1 MGGENEA
8 IVKRNKPR
16 MSRRSTDGGI
26 TGSFYLPVEEAGK
39 IGAENARQG
48 SISLAMRKDSK
59 TRSSSKSAIA
69 VDATLSNR
77 SGSNSRTSSHSTGRT
92 GSKTKITLPFEEF
105 RLRRRSS
112 GVAALAEFLT
122 SGHHGLAS
130 PEADSSKPLGKT
142 LQRRATMP
150 TLDVSSEAL
159 VLSRQLHLDFHEV
172 KSAMKEIR
180 EGRHLPNGGMDEVAW
195 RHCLSRIF
203 GIDVEEKL
211 LRESYAACQVAEGPV
226 DAKLFMTW
234 YRSHIFKIEAHKT
247 KSLEGDELTMELAKK
262 HGCSYTDLT
271 KVRLKFDSYDL
282 DKSGL
287 IDFLEFEHMI
297 HQLLHCS
304 TRSDLPKNRILRFW
318 HEIDRDQNGSVDFQ
332 EFTDWYMKYFA
343 TAKQDGPIEAF
354 YASFMPDFQ
363 RSHTLEASVAYG
375 RLYKRLSQLTEGWRR
390 IFPFF
395 LPTE

>member
-1 MGGENEA
+1 M
-8 IVKRNKPR
+8 
-16 MSRRSTDGGI
+16 
-26 TGSFYLPVEEAGK
+26 
-39 IGAENARQG
+39 
-48 SISLAMRKDSK
+48 
-59 TRSSSKSAIA
+59 
-69 VDATLSNR
+69 
-77 SGSNSRTSSHSTGRT
+77 
-92 GSKTKITLPFEEF
+92 
-105 RLRRRSS
+105 
-112 GVAALAEFLT
+112 AEFLT
-122 SGHHGLAS
+122 SQHGHAS
-130 PEADSSKPLGKT
+130 PVASSKPLGKT

-195 RHCLSRIF
+195 RHSLSRIF
-203 GIDVEEKL
+203 GVDVEEKL
-211 LRESYAACQVAEGPV
+211 VRESYAACQVAEGPV

-234 YRSHIFKIEAHKT
+234 YRDHIFKIEAHKT

-271 KVRLKFDSYDL
+271 KVRLKFDSFDL
-282 DKSGL
+282 DKSGV

-304 TRSDLPKNRILRFW
+304 ARSDLPKNRVLRFW
-318 HEIDRDQNGSVDFQ
+318 HEIDRDQNGSMDFQ

-363 RSHTLEASVAYG
+363 RSHTLEALQEVIPAH
-375 RLYKRLSQLTEGWRR
+375 
-390 IFPFF
+390 
-395 LPTE
+395 

>member
-16 MSRRSTDGGI
+16 MSRRSTDDGI

-69 VDATLSNR
+69 VDTTLSNR
-77 SGSNSRTSSHSTGRT
+77 SGSHSRTSSHSTGRTGSKTTTGRT

-130 PEADSSKPLGKT
+130 PVADSSKPLGKT

-180 EGRHLPNGGMDEVAW
+180 EGQHLPNGGMDEVAW

-363 RSHTLEASVAYG
+363 RSHTLEALQEVIPAH
-375 RLYKRLSQLTEGWRR
+375 
-390 IFPFF
+390 
-395 LPTE
+395 